1 MIGSATTR
9 FCLLVM
15 FLILAHSDAAEKWQS
30 HTPLRALP
38 IASGDPL
45 AREIA
50 FFVDSAQGDDAAL
63 GSVEKPWKS
72 VARGIRDL
80 KPGGTLVLRGGVY
93 HERVVL
99 KLLGDRD
106 QPITIRSYPGE
117 LPVFDGGLAEFRENP
132 AKSWEPVPD
141 GAKGEFRSTNTF
153 AGLGPLVHGH
163 FANSLIPLHGYR
175 HRTDMNSDNGY
186 WTVKDKLNENEPFNA
201 GPGVWYDAKTQR
213 IHCRLAHTTV
223 KQLGDDNYRGETD
236 PRKLPLVIAGAG
248 VPLTIDG
255 SKHLRLRGLVI
266 RGGSR
271 ATVEI
276 VKSEGIDL
284 DQVTVLG
291 ASPALKLAEVKGL
304 KVTRSAIRG
313 ISAPWS
319 SRAGH
324 KYRGASAYL
333 ILASPTPSPC
343 QDVEFDR
350 CELTDSHDGP
360 YVGTIKNLKIHHCLI
375 DNFNDDG
382 IYLTAAGVGGPVEI
396 YQNVITRCLHCFSF
410 AGKYEAGAG
419 VSIYRNVFDL
429 RRSVPYQWPVTP
441 DEPEFVSKVAG
452 ETHRFP
458 WAGRFAG
465 DHGSPTWEPMRIYHN
480 TVVYRTPAFRQ
491 AYGCGLGGHVNT
503 KRSVF
508 NNIFVEL
515 EGMPGLEFTTTDD
528 KLFEGDGNLHW
539 STSQEFKGDWFAKF
553 RSTPRFAK
561 SKAHYPSG
569 WASNDLYADPL
580 FAKLVSNERTPLD
593 VSLTEKSPARDAGI
607 AIPAEWPDSLRTKDA
622 GKPDLGAIPAGMKMW
637 SVGTPVR

>member
-1 MIGSATTR
+1 MIANNPTWWA
-9 FCLLVM
+9 FLVPLLV
-15 FLILAHSDAAEKWQS
+15 LANLNAAEKWRS
-30 HTPLRALP
+30 HPPMRALP
-38 IASGDPL
+38 IASYEPLGAGPSYHVDP
-45 AREIA
+45 AHGN
-50 FFVDSAQGDDAAL
+50 DQSQGT
-63 GSVEKPWKS
+63 EYKPWRTIT
-72 VARGIRDL
+72 RGIRDL
-80 KPGGTLVLRGGVY
+80 KPGDTLVLNGGIY
-93 HERVVL
+93 HEHVSL
-99 KLLGDRD
+99 KLAGTAT
-106 QPITIRSYPGE
+106 QPITIRSSSKE
-117 LPVFDGGLAEFRENP
+117 LAIIDGGFAEFRTNAE
-132 AKSWEPVPD
+132 KSWEPVPD
-141 GAKGEFRSTNTF
+141 GAKGEYRSIRTF
-153 AGLGPLVHGH
+153 TGLGPLVQGH
-163 FANSLIPLHGYR
+163 FADSMIPLHGYR
-175 HRTDMNSDNGY
+175 HRSDMNSDNGY
-186 WTVKDKLNENEPFNA
+186 WTVKDKLNEKEPFNA
-201 GPGVWYDAKTQR
+201 GPGLWYDVKCQR
-213 IHCRLAHTTV
+213 IHCRLAHTNV

-236 PRKLPLVIAGAG
+236 PRKLPLVVAGAG
-248 VPLTIDG
+248 VPLTIDN

-276 VKSEGIDL
+276 VKSEGIEL
-284 DQVTVLG
+284 DQMTVFG

-333 ILASPTPSPC
+333 IVASPTPSPC
-343 QDVEFDR
+343 QNVEFDR

-360 YVGTIKNLKIHHCLI
+360 YIGTIKNVKIHHSLI

-419 VSIYRNVFDL
+419 ISIYRNVFDL
-429 RRSVPYQWPVTP
+429 RCGVAYQWPASP

-458 WAGRFAG
+458 WAGRLAG

-480 TVVYRTPAFRQ
+480 TVIYRTPAFRQ
-491 AYGCGLGGHVNT
+491 AYGCGLGGHINT

-508 NNIFVEL
+508 NNIFVET
-515 EGMPGLEFTTTDD
+515 EGMPGLEVTTTDD
-528 KLFEGDGNLHW
+528 KHFEGDGNLHW

-561 SKAHYPSG
+561 SKAHYSPG
-569 WASNDLYADPL
+569 WAASDLYADPL
-580 FAKLVSNERTPLD
+580 FAKLLPNERTPFD
-593 VSLTEKSPARDAGI
+593 VSLSEKSPARDVGV
-607 AIPAEWPDSLRTKDA
+607 AIPAEWPDTIRTKDL

-637 SVGTPVR
+637 PIGIPVR